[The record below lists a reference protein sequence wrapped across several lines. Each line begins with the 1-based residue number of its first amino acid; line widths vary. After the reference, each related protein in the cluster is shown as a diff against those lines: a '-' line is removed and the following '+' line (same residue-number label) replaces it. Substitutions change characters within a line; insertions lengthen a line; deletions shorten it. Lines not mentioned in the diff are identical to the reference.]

1 MLKIFESSVQGQA
14 TLQLAG
20 RLAGEWV
27 AELKRACAMAC
38 AAHKRVI
45 LDFADVVF
53 VDRSGAALIR
63 SLLNEGTSLINCSPF
78 ITEQLKETSPG
89 THVESDK
96 S

>member
-1 MLKIFESSVQGQA
+1 MLRISGSSLAGQA

-27 AELKRACAMAC
+27 GELKRACELARAE
-38 AAHKRVI
+38 HGHVI

-53 VDRSGAALIR
+53 VDRRGATLVQ
-63 SLLNEGTSLINCSPF
+63 SLLHEGMSLINCSPF
-78 ITEQLKETSPG
+78 ITEQLKPPSPDKD
-89 THVESDK
+89 VESGM